1 MIWKKVGQRARVQA
15 RQIMQMLCKNLRLGF
30 LPAILLLLVH
40 PCCIAQVKPYR
51 VLLIISKQ
59 WKDPRS
65 FLVSGGGEFQ
75 TMVTLFKSWGIP
87 FDILR
92 LDQVAM
98 DPNQFTDF
106 LGHPRYGA
114 ILWDAPDEISS
125 SDAAL
130 ITDSVEK
137 LHISLIAIGDRI
149 QQPAIQQ
156 LLGIRYKGEWMHSS
170 HPMADGQS
178 FLLRGLPTDL
188 RAEGPKVI
196 AMQRVQ
202 VDVTDAHALAKAG
215 DMPQITERELANDTR
230 AIWIGGDVDQMLL
243 YQPMRTALRRSIT
256 EAIGYALVKTWT
268 NDIVLTMDDLGNAQN
283 SCWNIGTIPP

>member
-1 MIWKKVGQRARVQA
+1 MTLFNK
-15 RQIMQMLCKNLRLGF
+15 
-30 LPAILLLLVH
+30 AILGLLSVVVFLSF
-40 PCCIAQVKPYR
+40 PLQGTAQTKPYR
-51 VLLIISKQ
+51 VLLVISKQ

-156 LLGIRYKGEWMHSS
+156 LLGIRYKGEW
-170 HPMADGQS
+170 
-178 FLLRGLPTDL
+178 
-188 RAEGPKVI
+188 
-196 AMQRVQ
+196 
-202 VDVTDAHALAKAG
+202 
-215 DMPQITERELANDTR
+215 
-230 AIWIGGDVDQMLL
+230 
-243 YQPMRTALRRSIT
+243 
-256 EAIGYALVKTWT
+256 
-268 NDIVLTMDDLGNAQN
+268 
-283 SCWNIGTIPP
+283 